1 MPLKDKAAAL
11 DHALRIVRK
20 VRAAANYEQT
30 GLIIV
35 RDEMQ
40 QIVLSIPILA
50 AWGVSFASVPGDG
63 RNTYSS
69 HSALIDCPARFLSR

>member
-1 MPLKDKAAAL
+1 MPRYYFTIRSSDSEGGDPHGMPLKDKAAAL

-20 VRAAANYEQT
+20 VRAAANYEQAE
-30 GLIIV
+30 LIIV

-50 AWGVSFASVPGDG
+50 ACA
-63 RNTYSS
+63 
-69 HSALIDCPARFLSR
+69 

>member
-20 VRAAANYEQT
+20 VRAAANYEQAE
-30 GLIIV
+30 LIVV

-50 AWGVSFASVPGDG
+50 ACA
-63 RNTYSS
+63 
-69 HSALIDCPARFLSR
+69 